1 MQNSQLVV
9 EGVEVVEV
17 VEGVEVVEVVEV
29 VEGVEE
35 WLNLLFFIFHSSFV
49 LAVPLSPVP
58 CPSSL
63 AVFYKEPLTLFQTA
77 YFERDKTTGKSN
89 DMVWT

>member
-1 MQNSQLVV
+1 MQNSQGQGTGDEGRGNSQLVV
-9 EGVEVVEV
+9 EG
-17 VEGVEVVEVVEV
+17 VEVVEV

-58 CPSSL
+58 RPW
-63 AVFYKEPLTLFQTA
+63 LF
-77 YFERDKTTGKSN
+77 
-89 DMVWT
+89 

>member
-35 WLNLLFFIFHSSFV
+35 WLNLLFFIFHSSFFICIGCS
-49 LAVPLSPVP
+49 LVP
-58 CPSSL
+58 CPLSL
-63 AVFYKEPLTLFQTA
+63 VPGCFLQGTLNFV
-77 YFERDKTTGKSN
+77 SN
-89 DMVWT
+89 SIF